1 MLYSSNTPYSYTAP
15 PTYID
20 AYGYSGGSSGYN
32 RAAANSVEGAVSS
45 TAGGILGNIPIIS
58 SFYNIGSSAYKGLKS
73 TDSVAGDVAA
83 NLFAPHNQYFAN
95 LDNSIDL
102 NKRRKRLQFVKGADG
117 KMTYSGNQSQI
128 RNYDKAKRKQD
139 IKGTLSILDFI
150 LPGIGSSI
158 SAGIEGKQDRQA
170 EQERIDYNKKL
181 QNYYQQ
187 QTGMAIPAYQTQDAT
202 PYNSAITQGFMSGAM
217 GLFDTYGGKK
227 DKKEEPAQQMQD
239 GGMPMDT
246 TKMVYDPEIKVNTQG
261 DNYNWSSGTY
271 GFTDGGV
278 AVVGGK
284 GNDDIALVDTNNG
297 EDTGVRVEKGEML
310 VISKDNVEAI
320 EDALEK
326 GDKESIYDIIS
337 RQFKEEPTEMGEGKE
352 GYNGGGVITQ
362 SDIDLWKTVKYGDV
376 AKNPK
381 LQELAKKIRES
392 GLLEENWKAGKF
404 VGDVGN
410 SGIAFTDD
418 EILATFVE
426 KGYDLNK
433 FLTPLNTST
442 PKIEG
447 GKQVTSGRAGRTD
460 GRQNQ
465 SWLAEMYA
473 TPYDSM
479 NDKAYNEQNAS
490 DLIYGEDVEVETEYP
505 LLAESVYTSNVPASN
520 GKFYDKLKGIDF
532 GNLAGNAYDGYRF
545 GLGLSNSQRE
555 LPRWTLPTEYL
566 QYGQRL
572 RSEADRGLT
581 PEELSLLNTTADENS
596 RYAMA
601 NVYNLASGNA
611 GLALANIQ
619 NVGGNRMQDAIKIN
633 ALDAERERANLANY
647 GSFLGKMNYYDRQQ
661 FEDRLLQDER
671 TKKAAAQLTQ
681 DAYKNM
687 TNRADYNKAYG
698 NNSLYSQ
705 LEQEYLKQRE
715 LETQAKE
722 NYKNYLLSK

>member
-170 EQERIDYNKKL
+170 EQEKIDYNKKL

-227 DKKEEPAQQMQD
+227 DKKEETAPQMQD

-284 GNDDIALVDTNNG
+284 GNDDIALVDTNSG

-337 RQFKEEPTEMGEGKE
+337 RQFKEEPTEMEEGKE
-352 GYNGGGVITQ
+352 GYNGGG
-362 SDIDLWKTVKYGDV
+362 W
-376 AKNPK
+376 
-381 LQELAKKIRES
+381 
-392 GLLEENWKAGKF
+392 F
-404 VGDVGN
+404 
-410 SGIAFTDD
+410 
-418 EILATFVE
+418 
-426 KGYDLNK
+426 DLNQQ
-433 FLTPLNTST
+433 FAQRNYPMDLENGNQNRVFNPE
-442 PKIEG
+442 IESALA
-447 GKQVTSGRAGRTD
+447 QNFFDESTSG
-460 GRQNQ
+460 
-465 SWLAEMYA
+465 
-473 TPYDSM
+473 
-479 NDKAYNEQNAS
+479 KAS

-545 GLGLSNSQRE
+545 GLGLSNSQKE

-601 NVYNLASGNA
+601 NVYNLAGGNA